1 MERLGLIGLG
11 RMGQAM
17 AERLLG
23 AGFPLCVYNRTPAKA
38 GTLIEKGATWAA
50 TPAALAEKSDIVLT
64 ILTDDAAVEHVYN
77 RTNGLLEANINGK
90 LLIEMST
97 IRTST
102 VLALAP
108 QIEACGGRLLDAPVS
123 GTLQPARDGQLLVLI
138 GGHAEDVA
146 RAMPVFETIGRRVAH
161 LGPNGAGATMKL
173 ALNLPMAI
181 FWAGLAEAMA
191 MGQQFGLETEQ
202 MLSVYLDSPVAL
214 PALRMKAPI
223 LLGAEHEVAF
233 DVTGVRKDLIAMI
246 ATGQDA
252 GVPMPTSSA
261 ALAHFAAATAAG
273 YGAQD
278 LIAVVDYVIEMVHA
292 SAGKRLSAGTFE
304 RLSAEQKREGT
315 EGREGAER

>member
-1 MERLGLIGLG
+1 MEHLGIIGLG

-17 AERLLG
+17 ADRLLN
-23 AGFPLCVYNRTPAKA
+23 AGFPLAVYNRTRSKA
-38 GTLIEKGATWAA
+38 NVLLEKGATWAE
-50 TPAALAEKSDIVLT
+50 TPAALAERSEIILT

-77 RTNGLLEANINGK
+77 SEAGLLQANLNGK

-102 VLALAP
+102 ILALAP
-108 QIEACGGRLLDAPVS
+108 RVEARDGRMLDAPVS
-123 GTLQPARDGQLLVLI
+123 GTLQPARDGQLLVLV
-138 GGHAEDVA
+138 GGREQDVL
-146 RAMPVFETIGRRVAH
+146 RAQPVFDVIGRRTAH
-161 LGPNGAGATMKL
+161 MGPNGAGTTMKL

-181 FWAGLAEAMA
+181 FWAGLAEAMT
-191 MGQQFGLETEQ
+191 MGQQFGLDTEQ

-223 LLGAEHEVAF
+223 MLGAEHEVAF

-273 YGAQD
+273 YGQQD
-278 LIAVVDYVIEMVHA
+278 LIAVVEYVQQMVEA
-292 SAGKRLSAGTFE
+292 SMGKLRM
-304 RLSAEQKREGT
+304 RDEG
-315 EGREGAER
+315 